1 MRGSFPTPRSHRP
14 GAPLTKTLIVDDE
27 EDMRFLVRAVIEAAN
42 HGLVVS
48 GEAADGAQTIE
59 RWRADRPDI
68 IVLDQRMP
76 GMTGLEVAE
85 RILGEHP
92 DQRIILFSAYLDED
106 TTMEAKRLGID
117 MCLAKSEYTRLPEA
131 LWQLAPPA

>member
-1 MRGSFPTPRSHRP
+1 MPT
-14 GAPLTKTLIVDDE
+14 TLIVDDE

-42 HGLVVS
+42 HGLEIS
-48 GEAADGAQTIE
+48 GEAADGVQTLE
-59 RWRADRPDI
+59 HWRAERPDI

-85 RILGEHP
+85 RILAEHP
-92 DQRIILFSAYLDED
+92 TQPIILFSAYLDDE
-106 TTMEAKRLGID
+106 TTAAAERLGIG
-117 MCLAKSEYTRLPEA
+117 MCLAKSEYSRLPEA

>member
-1 MRGSFPTPRSHRP
+1 MRGPAQPTRQGSH
-14 GAPLTKTLIVDDE
+14 LKTLIVDDE

-42 HGLVVS
+42 HGLEVV
-48 GEAADGAQTIE
+48 GEAANGAQTFE
-59 RWRADRPDI
+59 RFHADRPDV

-76 GMTGLEVAE
+76 GMTGLEIAE
-85 RILGEHP
+85 KILAEHP

-106 TTMEAKRLGID
+106 TTSAARRVGID
-117 MCLAKSEYTRLPEA
+117 LCLAKSDYTRLPEA